1 MLQAI
6 TAAQAQPAAQ
16 NMKIGGQH
24 GCPHA
29 QARVTLISLETA
41 LMNALP

>member
-1 MLQAI
+1 
-6 TAAQAQPAAQ
+6 
-16 NMKIGGQH
+16 MKIGGQH

-29 QARVTLISLETA
+29 QATVTLISLETA